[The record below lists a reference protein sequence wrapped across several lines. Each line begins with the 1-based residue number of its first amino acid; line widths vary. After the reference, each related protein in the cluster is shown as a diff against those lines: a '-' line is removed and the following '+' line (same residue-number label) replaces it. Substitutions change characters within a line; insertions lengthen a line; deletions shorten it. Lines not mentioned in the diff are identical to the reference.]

1 MLHLETRAAD
11 GITILHC
18 NGRLVDRE
26 EASKFSDAISSAI
39 SYAPSLI
46 IDLTGLESID
56 TAGLGELAVIQ
67 MWARAS
73 GCSLK
78 VAGANACVRQIL
90 ESANVLRIFETYATV
105 DDAARALKEARS
117 QAARGAA

>member
-18 NGRLVDRE
+18 NGRLVDRD
-26 EASKFSDAISSAI
+26 EASKFSDAISSVV
-39 SYAPSLI
+39 SYSPHLI

-56 TAGLGELAVIQ
+56 SAGLGELAVVQ

-73 GCSLK
+73 GCALK
-78 VAGANACVRQIL
+78 VAGVNACIRQIL
-90 ESANVLRIFETYATV
+90 ESANLLRIFETYATV
-105 DDAARALKEARS
+105 DDAASAFR
-117 QAARGAA
+117 QTARGAA